1 MEEKKLE
8 TQSGFIR
15 PLLSVDQAVEAF
27 NQYQALKTKLRGEG
41 DFIAFTDHLGN
52 VKEAPTKS
60 WRSKLTRFFGIS
72 VEIVSETTE
81 QLADGSFVVKV
92 IAKAI
97 APNGLFMFGDGACW
111 SKTKNEKDRRGN
123 PIDIYHNTRSHAIT
137 RAKNRAVLEL
147 VGFGEV
153 SAEEINSEFE
163 EIGNTKTYQPP
174 NYKTTKTTSEPSK
187 KITEKQIKYLYVQ
200 AKQKGMDSEALHK
213 LVNEL
218 YGIEHLN
225 ELDYVQFNF
234 ILDELAKMGGEK

>member
-15 PLLSVDQAVEAF
+15 PLLSVDQAVDAF

-41 DFIAFTDHLGN
+41 DFITFTDHLGN

-123 PIDIYHNTRSHAIT
+123 PVDIYHNTRSHAIT

-163 EIGNTKTYQPP
+163 EVSSTKTYQPP
-174 NYKTTKTTSEPSK
+174 KATKTTNGSK
-187 KITEKQIKYLYVQ
+187 KLSDAQIRLLYGKAKEKGL
-200 AKQKGMDSEALHK
+200 SNEALHK
-213 LVNEL
+213 MINEVI
-218 YGIEHLN
+218 GKDSVKDIDSKD
-225 ELDYVQFNF
+225 LD
-234 ILDELAKMGGEK
+234 ILLDAIQQM